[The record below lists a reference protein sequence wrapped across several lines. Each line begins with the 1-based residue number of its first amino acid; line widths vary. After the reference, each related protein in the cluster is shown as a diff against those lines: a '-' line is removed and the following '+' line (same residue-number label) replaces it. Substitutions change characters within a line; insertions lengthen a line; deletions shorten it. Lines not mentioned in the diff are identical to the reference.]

1 MVMKHTAILLLT
13 LFFTL
18 GCSAYEKENKSLI
31 EEVRQVREEN
41 NYLKAEMVGLK
52 KEADEL
58 RIKLKEE
65 RENTAKRIQ
74 EEVQAVKKA
83 QEEQNNKK
91 KPADVKPA
99 KKKIP

>member
-1 MVMKHTAILLLT
+1 MKHTAILLFT
-13 LFFTL
+13 LFLTL
-18 GCSAYEKENKSLI
+18 GCSAYEKENKSLT
-31 EEVRQVREEN
+31 EEIRQVREEN

-52 KEADEL
+52 KEVDEL

-65 RENTAKRIQ
+65 RENTAKKIQ
-74 EEVQAVKKA
+74 EEVQNVKKA